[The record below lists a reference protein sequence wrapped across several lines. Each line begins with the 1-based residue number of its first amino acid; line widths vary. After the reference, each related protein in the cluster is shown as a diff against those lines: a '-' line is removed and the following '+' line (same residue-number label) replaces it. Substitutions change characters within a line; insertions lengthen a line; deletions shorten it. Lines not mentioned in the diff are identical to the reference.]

1 VSSGPQ
7 RPARWLPGVA
17 WIAFLGFALV
27 SCEWRASAPVV
38 VKIGVVAPYEG
49 VGRELGYAILPIVK
63 DELASANRAGSLGP
77 YRVALV
83 ALNDDLDPAG
93 AAAQASA
100 LALDQDVLAVIGL
113 WSEATA
119 RSAVPVLEKA
129 GMAVLEP
136 ALDSGAGVGNLSLCP
151 SPDRVAAE
159 LLRGVQAS
167 DGSPVVVTGPDNRL
181 RRALLERSPEL
192 PVVSESAP
200 RPCAAGSSGDCRVI
214 HTGGAVEA
222 AEALV
227 RWRAAG
233 WHGPFVV
240 SPDAARPW
248 LIPQAGAAAEGV
260 RAVTCGH
267 VDALAAHQDASVAAA
282 ANMTGAATRAILSEL
297 GRVIADGEQPT
308 RRGVAESL
316 SSHAPAQN
324 LAWIEVMRGGWVPLR
339 E

>member
-1 VSSGPQ
+1 VPSSPW
-7 RPARWLPGVA
+7 RLARWLPGVA
-17 WIAFLGFALV
+17 WIAFLGFAFV
-27 SCEWRASAPVV
+27 SCGWRANAPVV
-38 VKIGVVAPYEG
+38 VKIGLVAPYEG

-63 DELASANRAGSLGP
+63 DELESINKAGSLGP

-93 AAAQASA
+93 AAAQARA
-100 LALDQDVLAVIGL
+100 LALDRDVLAVIGL
-113 WSEATA
+113 WSEETA
-119 RSAVPVLEKA
+119 RSAVPILEKA
-129 GMAVLEP
+129 GMPVLVS
-136 ALDSGAGVGNLSLCP
+136 ALDLGVGVGSHSLCP
-151 SPDRVAAE
+151 SPDRVADE
-159 LLRGVQAS
+159 LLRGVHES

-181 RRALLERSPEL
+181 RKALLERSPEL

-214 HTGGAVEA
+214 HTGDAVDA
-222 AEALV
+222 AAALV

-233 WHGPFVV
+233 WQGPFVV

-248 LIPQAGAAAEGV
+248 FIPQAGAAAEGV
-260 RAVTCGH
+260 RAVTCGQL
-267 VDALAAHQDASVAAA
+267 DSLAAHRDASVAAA
-282 ANMTGAATRAILSEL
+282 ADMAGVATRAILLEL
-297 GRVIADGEQPT
+297 GHVIADAEQPT

-316 SSHAPAQN
+316 LSHAPAQS